1 MAAHGFG
8 MAESNRQ
15 PIAAE
20 GGGGF
25 VVESQKMV
33 SKKKDT
39 AAVVR
44 HVAELLKA
52 AGGRALLVGGCVRDS
67 LLGLNSKD
75 FDMEVYGLSMEAIRD
90 ILGKEYKLDFVGMAF
105 GVLKVLHYD
114 IDIALPRVENK
125 TNSGHKGFD
134 VMFVPDL
141 SYADAASR
149 RDFTINAIMRDPLS
163 GELIDPWNGVKDLH
177 EGVLRHVS
185 AHFVEDPL
193 RVLRA
198 MQFAARFGFQIA
210 KETISLCS
218 TLSQDELAQERVA
231 AEWEK
236 LLLKGRK
243 PSKGLAFL
251 RDCGWIDYYP
261 ELKALIGCKQEP
273 EWHPEGDVWEHTLR
287 VLDAAATMRH
297 YAETENLVLMLAA
310 LCHDFGKPLTT
321 KVDERGRIISH
332 AHDEAGVA
340 PAAAFIRRIWNKKEL
355 DDVMPLVKRHMLPT
369 MFIQND
375 APDRAYRRLSLEVRS
390 MELLADVAECDL
402 RGVEMPEDLLKA
414 KIGRIDLF
422 RERANALNVMVES
435 PKPIILGRHL
445 LERGIKPGP
454 QMKPIL
460 DKCFD
465 AQLNGEFNDLP
476 QALEYLD
483 SLLEGR
489 QKKE

>member
-1 MAAHGFG
+1 M
-8 MAESNRQ
+8 
-15 PIAAE
+15 
-20 GGGGF
+20 
-25 VVESQKMV
+25 ESQKKAL
-33 SKKKDT
+33 KKKDT
-39 AAVVR
+39 TAVVR
-44 HVAELLKA
+44 HIAELLTS

-67 LLGLNSKD
+67 LLGLTSKD

-134 VMFVPDL
+134 VMFVPNL

-163 GELIDPWNGVKDLH
+163 NELIDPWNGVKDLH
-177 EGVLRHVS
+177 DGVLRHVS

-198 MQFAARFGFQIA
+198 MQFAARFDFQIA
-210 KETISLCS
+210 EETVHLCS

-243 PSKGLAFL
+243 PSKGLSFL

-287 VLDAAATMRH
+287 VLDAAAAMRH

-321 KVDERGRIISH
+321 KVDDRGRIISH
-332 AHDEAGVA
+332 AHDEAGVE
-340 PAAAFIRRIWNKKEL
+340 PTKAFIRRIWNKKEL

-414 KIGRIDLF
+414 KIARIDLF
-422 RERANALNVMVES
+422 RERANALNVMAES

-445 LERGIKPGP
+445 LERGFKPGP

-465 AQLNGEFNDLP
+465 AQLNGDFNDLP
-476 QALEYLD
+476 KALEYLD
-483 SLLEGR
+483 SLL
-489 QKKE
+489 KESQN

>member
-1 MAAHGFG
+1 MA
-8 MAESNRQ
+8 
-15 PIAAE
+15 
-20 GGGGF
+20 
-25 VVESQKMV
+25 

-39 AAVVR
+39 TAVVQ
-44 HVAELLKA
+44 HIAELLTS

-67 LLGLNSKD
+67 LLGLTSKD

-134 VMFVPDL
+134 VMFVPNL

-163 GELIDPWNGVKDLH
+163 NELIDPWNGVKDLRD
-177 EGVLRHVS
+177 GVLRHVS
-185 AHFVEDPL
+185 SHFVEDPL

-198 MQFAARFGFQIA
+198 MQFAARFDFQIA
-210 KETISLCS
+210 KETIQLCS

-243 PSKGLAFL
+243 PSKGLLFL

-273 EWHPEGDVWEHTLR
+273 EWHPEGDVWKHTLR

-332 AHDEAGVA
+332 AHDEAGVE
-340 PAAAFIRRIWNKKEL
+340 PTKTFIRRIWNKKEL

-375 APDRAYRRLSLEVRS
+375 APDRAYRRLSLEVKS

-414 KIGRIDLF
+414 KIARIDLF

-445 LERGIKPGP
+445 LERGFKPGP

-465 AQLNGEFNDLP
+465 AQLNGDFNDLP
-476 QALEYLD
+476 KALEYLD
-483 SLLEGR
+483 TLL
-489 QKKE
+489 KENQSKTI

>member
-1 MAAHGFG
+1 MVAHGFG
-8 MAESNRQ
+8 VAESNHQ

-25 VVESQKMV
+25 IVESQKRA

-44 HVAELLKA
+44 HIAELLTS

-67 LLGLNSKD
+67 LLGLVSKD

-134 VMFVPDL
+134 VMFVPNL

-163 GELIDPWNGVKDLH
+163 NELIDPWNGVKDLH
-177 EGVLRHVS
+177 DGVLRHVS

-198 MQFAARFGFQIA
+198 MQFAARFDFQIA
-210 KETISLCS
+210 EETVKLCS

-243 PSKGLAFL
+243 PSKGLSFL

-287 VLDAAATMRH
+287 VLDAAAAMRH

-310 LCHDFGKPLTT
+310 LCHDFGKPVTT

-332 AHDEAGVA
+332 AHDEAGVE
-340 PAAAFIRRIWNKKEL
+340 PTNTFIRRIWNKKEL

-402 RGVEMPEDLLKA
+402 RGVEMSEDMLKA
-414 KIGRIDLF
+414 KIARIDLF

-445 LERGIKPGP
+445 LERGFKPGP

-465 AQLNGEFNDLP
+465 AQLNGDFNDLP
-476 QALEYLD
+476 KALEYLD
-483 SLLEGR
+483 SLL
-489 QKKE
+489 KEKS

>member
-1 MAAHGFG
+1 M
-8 MAESNRQ
+8 
-15 PIAAE
+15 
-20 GGGGF
+20 
-25 VVESQKMV
+25 ESQKKAL
-33 SKKKDT
+33 KKKDT
-39 AAVVR
+39 TTVVR
-44 HVAELLKA
+44 HIAELLTS

-67 LLGLNSKD
+67 LLGLTSKD
-75 FDMEVYGLSMEAIRD
+75 FDMEVYGLSMEAIHD

-134 VMFVPDL
+134 VMFVPNL

-149 RDFTINAIMRDPLS
+149 RDFTINAIMRDPLNN
-163 GELIDPWNGVKDLH
+163 ELIDPWNGVKDLH
-177 EGVLRHVS
+177 DSVLRHVS

-198 MQFAARFGFQIA
+198 MQFAARFDFQVA
-210 KETISLCS
+210 EETVRLCS

-243 PSKGLAFL
+243 PSKGLLFL

-287 VLDAAATMRH
+287 VLDAAAAMRH
-297 YAETENLVLMLAA
+297 YAETENLILMLAA

-332 AHDEAGVA
+332 AHDEAGVE
-340 PAAAFIRRIWNKKEL
+340 PTKAFIRRIWNKKEL

-414 KIGRIDLF
+414 KIARIDLF
-422 RERANALNVMVES
+422 RERANALNVMAES

-445 LERGIKPGP
+445 LERGFKPGP

-476 QALEYLD
+476 KALEYLD
-483 SLLEGR
+483 SLLKER
-489 QKKE
+489 QNPII

>member
-1 MAAHGFG
+1 M
-8 MAESNRQ
+8 
-15 PIAAE
+15 
-20 GGGGF
+20 
-25 VVESQKMV
+25 ESQKKAL
-33 SKKKDT
+33 KKKDT
-39 AAVVR
+39 TAVVR
-44 HVAELLKA
+44 HIAELLKS

-67 LLGLNSKD
+67 LLGLTSKD

-134 VMFVPDL
+134 VMFVPNL

-149 RDFTINAIMRDPLS
+149 RDFTINAIMRDPLNN
-163 GELIDPWNGVKDLH
+163 ELIDPWNGVKDLH
-177 EGVLRHVS
+177 DGVLRHVS

-198 MQFAARFGFQIA
+198 MQFAARFDFQIA
-210 KETISLCS
+210 EETVHLCS

-243 PSKGLAFL
+243 PSKGLSFL

-332 AHDEAGVA
+332 AHDEAGVE
-340 PAAAFIRRIWNKKEL
+340 PTKAFIRRIWNKKEL

-414 KIGRIDLF
+414 KIARIDLF
-422 RERANALNVMVES
+422 RERANALNVMAES

-445 LERGIKPGP
+445 LERGFKPGP

-465 AQLNGEFNDLP
+465 AQLNGDFNDLP
-476 QALEYLD
+476 KALEYLD
-483 SLLEGR
+483 SLL
-489 QKKE
+489 KESQN